1 MSAFKKLTLT
11 RTNGEINMT
20 NLYKSITST
29 VLSMLFV
36 FAMTLSFTTNAVA
49 QVDTLWSID
58 APTSNWLGT
67 GNTERG
73 ITFNPATGNL
83 IVASRQGGVT
93 PVIIDGAT
101 GDSLGL
107 LPTIQPPAEN
117 IDPIWSIEAPTS
129 NWFGTGN
136 TERGIG
142 YNPATGNLIVA
153 SRQGGVTPVLIDAA
167 TGDSVGILDN
177 TGISGGTFAFNQ
189 IRATPD
195 GQIFTANLAISDT
208 SRIYWWAD
216 ENAAPVQIFADSLGG
231 RLGDSFGVVGDTT
244 NVTLLLSGSGAEKVV
259 PFSWDGATL
268 TKEADITVAAGEARG
283 GFSSRVI
290 EDSVLITGTGTA
302 PRFLNVADGTL
313 GSQLSSDDI
322 ASADLNSV
330 MVNDQIMYKGRHLVA
345 VGPAFTN
352 GTFYLLD
359 VTDGVELVRQIG
371 PIGENSNGNNTGGV
385 LFDKANG
392 RLYLMDTNNA
402 IHAYNLADFFDKQVV
417 SGGIFAFN
425 QIRATSD
432 GQIFTANLILG
443 GNGVKIYRW
452 ADETSI
458 PEVVFEGDLDNK
470 TRFGDA
476 LGVVG
481 SGTDVKVLLSGS
493 NTGVIATFDWDGS
506 TLTKAAEYT
515 VPQNV
520 GRGGFSSAMGD
531 SVLAT
536 GTGAAGQF
544 FNFEDGSLGSTFAS
558 ADVAAPDLNSV
569 MVNDVIE
576 KGGKTLVAAGPA
588 FTNGLFYI
596 FEKNGTS
603 YDLVMELGPLGA
615 NDNLNNTGG
624 VLFDGSNNRLYLM
637 DTNNAIVA
645 LDISDLL
652 APTNIEPF
660 ALLSPADGTELS
672 LTGDASTEVSIT
684 WAEASSN
691 ESVTYTW
698 HADATDGDFS
708 DPLLSIASD
717 NEGMDTTLT
726 LTYQALDDA
735 LASLGVAEGES
746 IDLIWTVTAMAGD
759 SVRFASDTF
768 DINIARMLG
777 VSNEQEDLPN
787 VFALDQ
793 NYPNPFNPSTNIAYQ
808 LPEAAEVTLTVYDI
822 TGKEVAKFLE
832 GRKSAGSYTVK
843 FDASNLSSGM
853 YIYRIKAGQFTATKK
868 MMLIK

>member
-1 MSAFKKLTLT
+1 M
-11 RTNGEINMT
+11 N
-20 NLYKSITST
+20 NLYKSLIST
-29 VLSMLFV
+29 VLSTLFV
-36 FAMTLSFTTNAVA
+36 FAMTMSFNTTAVA

-58 APTSNWLGT
+58 APTSNWFGT

-73 ITFNPATGNL
+73 ITYNPETGNL
-83 IVASRQGGVT
+83 LVASRQGGVT
-93 PVIIDGAT
+93 PVILDAT
-101 GDSLGL
+101 SGDSLGL

-117 IDPIWSIEAPTS
+117 IDPMWSVEAPTG
-129 NWFGTGN
+129 NWFGISN
-136 TERGIG
+136 TERGLG

-153 SRQGGVTPVLIDAA
+153 SRQGTDGVRPVLLDAS
-167 TGDSVGILDN
+167 TGDSVGVLDN
-177 TGISGGTFAFNQ
+177 TGISGGVFNFNQ

-195 GQIFTANLAISDT
+195 GQIFTANLAINSVT
-208 SRIYWWAD
+208 KIYWWAD
-216 ENAAPVQIFADSLGG
+216 ENAAPVEVFSDSLGQ
-231 RLGDSFGVVGDTT
+231 RLGDSFGVVGDSTD
-244 NVTLLLSGSGAEKVV
+244 VTVYLSGSGADKIV
-259 PFSWDGATL
+259 PFSWDGSTL
-268 TKEADITVAAGEARG
+268 TKETDISIAAGEARG
-283 GFSSRVI
+283 GFSSRAI
-290 EDSVLITGTGTA
+290 ADSILITGTGTA
-302 PRFLNVADGTL
+302 PRFLNVNEGTL
-313 GSQLSSDDI
+313 GSQLASDDV
-322 ASADLNSV
+322 APADLNSV
-330 MVNDQIMYKGRHLVA
+330 MVNDQIIYNGRHLVA

-359 VTDGVELVRQIG
+359 ITDGVELVRQIG
-371 PIGENSNGNNTGGV
+371 PIGENDNGNNTGGV
-385 LFDKANG
+385 LFDEANN

-417 SGGIFAFN
+417 SGGIFPFN

-481 SGTDVKVLLSGS
+481 SGNNVKVLLSGS
-493 NTGVIATFDWDGS
+493 NTGVIAVFDWDGS
-506 TLTKAAEYT
+506 TLTKAGEYT

-520 GRGGFSSAMGD
+520 GRGGFSSAIGD

-536 GTGAAGQF
+536 GTGAPGQF
-544 FNFEDGSLGSTFAS
+544 FNFMDGTTGSSFAS
-558 ADVAAPDLNSV
+558 GDVAAPDLNSV
-569 MVNDVIE
+569 MVNDVLQ
-576 KGGKTLVAAGPA
+576 KNGKTLVAAGPA
-588 FTNGLFYI
+588 FTNGLFYL
-596 FEKNGTS
+596 FEKNGTN
-603 YDLVMELGPLGA
+603 YDLIMEIGPLGA

-624 VLFDGSNNRLYLM
+624 VLFDGENERLYLM
-637 DTNNAIVA
+637 DTNNAILA
-645 LDISDLL
+645 LDISSLL
-652 APTNIEPF
+652 EPTTVEAF
-660 ALLSPADGTELS
+660 ALLSPPDGTELE
-672 LTGDASTEVSIT
+672 LTGDPSTEVSIS
-684 WAEASSN
+684 WAEAASN

-708 DPLLSIASD
+708 DPLLSIDSD
-717 NEGMDTTLT
+717 NDGADTTLT

-735 LASLGVAEGES
+735 LASLGVAEGEN

-768 DINIARMLG
+768 NINIARLLN
-777 VSNEQEDLPN
+777 VSNEREDVPS

>member
-1 MSAFKKLTLT
+1 M
-11 RTNGEINMT
+11 INF
-20 NLYKSITST
+20 YKSVTST

-36 FAMTLSFTTNAVA
+36 FAMTLSFNTNSVA
-49 QVDTLWSID
+49 QVDTLWSIE
-58 APTSNWLGT
+58 APNSNWLGT

-73 ITFNPATGNL
+73 ITFNPTTGNL

-93 PVIIDGAT
+93 PVIIDAAT

-107 LPTIQPPAEN
+107 LPTVQPPAET

-153 SRQGGVTPVLIDAA
+153 SRQGGVTPVIIDAA
-167 TGDSVGILDN
+167 SGDSVGILDN
-177 TGISGGTFAFNQ
+177 TGISGGVFAFNQ

-195 GQIFTANLAISDT
+195 GQIFTANLAINSVT
-208 SRIYWWAD
+208 KIYRWAD
-216 ENAAPVQIFADSLGG
+216 ESSAPVEIFSDSLGQ

-244 NVTLLLSGSGAEKVV
+244 NVTLYLSGSGADKIV
-259 PFSWDGATL
+259 PFSWNGDSLAI
-268 TKEADITVAAGEARG
+268 KADIPVASGEARG
-283 GFSSRVI
+283 GFSSRAI
-290 EDSVLITGTGTA
+290 QDSILITGTGTA
-302 PRFLNVADGTL
+302 PRYMNVNDGTL

-322 ASADLNSV
+322 ASSDLNSV
-330 MVNDQIMYKGRHLVA
+330 MVNDQIIYKGRHLVA

-385 LFDKANG
+385 LFDEANG

-402 IHAYNLADFFDKQVV
+402 IHAYNLADFFDKQVI
-417 SGGIFAFN
+417 SGGIFSFN

-481 SGTDVKVLLSGS
+481 SGNDVKVLLSGS
-493 NTGVIATFDWDGS
+493 NSGVIATFDWDGN
-506 TLTKAAEYT
+506 TLTKDAEHT

-520 GRGGFSSAMGD
+520 GRGGFSSAIGD

-536 GTGAAGQF
+536 GTGAAGQY
-544 FNFEDGSLGSTFAS
+544 FNFEDGAVGSSFAS
-558 ADVAAPDLNSV
+558 EDVAAADLNSV
-569 MVNDVIE
+569 MVNDLLE
-576 KGGKTLVAAGPA
+576 KNGKTLVAAGPA
-588 FTNGLFYI
+588 FTNGLFYL
-596 FEKNGTS
+596 FEKNGTA
-603 YDLVMELGPLGA
+603 YDLIIELGPLGG

-624 VLFDGSNNRLYLM
+624 VIFDGANERLYLM
-637 DTNNAIVA
+637 DTNNAILS
-645 LDISDLL
+645 LDISELL
-652 APTNIEPF
+652 APTSIAPF

-684 WAEASSN
+684 WAKAASN
-691 ESVTYTW
+691 TSVSYTW

-717 NEGMDTTLT
+717 DDGMDTTLT
-726 LTYQALDDA
+726 LTYQELDDA
-735 LASLGVAEGES
+735 LESLNVAEGES

-759 SVRFASDTF
+759 SVRFSSDIY

-777 VSNEQEDLPN
+777 VSNEEEDVPN

-793 NYPNPFNPSTNIAYQ
+793 NYPNPFNPTTNISYQ
-808 LPEAAEVTLTVYDI
+808 LPEAAEVSLTVYDI
-822 TGKEVAKFLE
+822 TGREVAKFLE

-843 FDASNLSSGM
+843 FDASTLSSGM
-853 YIYRIKAGQFTATKK
+853 YIYRINAGQFTATKK